1 MNRLDL
7 PRAPGRREFLRNTA
21 GAAALALLDWPT
33 AAMAWTASRPSPV
46 RVRGVVRTPFGGLHG
61 VAVTDGLSVVDTAAD
76 GSYELITTRGRP
88 FVHVSLPAGHRVP
101 VNATGTA
108 NFYRPIAVNGAE
120 AEAVFDLEPLVE
132 SDDRHAF
139 IVLADI
145 QTEDATEMAWFH
157 DQTVPDVQATLGGVG
172 RENVF
177 GLALGD
183 IMFDHLE
190 LFPEFE
196 RGVSRMG
203 IPFFQV
209 VGNHDLDLDAQTDER
224 STATFQRHFGP
235 PWYSFDRGAVHYV
248 VLDNVFWHGDGYLG
262 YVGADQLA
270 WLDADLARVEPGRP
284 VVVALHIPILGT
296 RHLREGD
303 EAPWRGLST
312 GNRDALYAL
321 LEPYPATILA
331 GHTHENEHLFANGVH
346 EHVCA
351 AVCGAWW
358 SGPICADGTPNG
370 YVVYEVD
377 GESLRWRYRVTG
389 KAEDHGLRVYPAG
402 ADPAAPDEF
411 VANVWDWDPEWRV
424 TWLEDGIRRGE
435 MTPRVGHDPLSVRLH
450 QGPAL
455 PPRRTWVDPYP
466 TGHLFYA
473 PAGEGDLVVEAT
485 DRFGRVLSAVVLTPE
500 KGVAVPER

>member
-1 MNRLDL
+1 MIRPDL

-21 GAAALALLDWPT
+21 GAAALALLDWP
-33 AAMAWTASRPSPV
+33 AAARAWTASRPSPV
-46 RVRGVVRTPFGGLHG
+46 RVRGVVRTPYGGLQG

-88 FVHVSLPAGHRVP
+88 FVHVSLPAGHRIP

-108 NFYRPIAVNGAE
+108 NFYRPIAANGAE
-120 AEAVFDLEPLVE
+120 AEAVFDLEPLEE
-132 SDDRHAF
+132 SDERHAF
-139 IVLADI
+139 LVLADI
-145 QTEDATEMAWFH
+145 QTEDVTEMAWFH
-157 DQTVPDVQATLGGVG
+157 EQTVPDVQATLDGLG

-209 VGNHDLDLDAQTDER
+209 VGNHDLDLDALTDER

-270 WLDADLARVEPGRP
+270 WLEADLARVEPGRP

-303 EAPWRGLST
+303 ETPWRGLST

-321 LEPYPATILA
+321 LDPYPATILA

-358 SGPICADGTPNG
+358 SGPICADGAPNG
-370 YVVYEVD
+370 YVVYEVS
-377 GESLRWRYRVTG
+377 GESLRWRFQATG
-389 KAEDHGLRVYPAG
+389 EAEDFGLRVYPAG
-402 ADPAAPDEF
+402 VDPAAPDEF

-424 TWLEDGIRRGE
+424 TWLEDGVRRGE
-435 MTPRVGHDPLSVRLH
+435 MTARVGHDPLSVRLH

-473 PAGEGDLVVEAT
+473 PASEGDLVVEAT
-485 DRFGRVLSAVVLTPE
+485 DRFGRVLSAVAPASE
-500 KGVAVPER
+500 EGVAIPGP

>member
-1 MNRLDL
+1 MLRNDL
-7 PRAPGRREFLRNTA
+7 PRAPGRRRFLRNTA

-33 AAMAWTASRPSPV
+33 AARAWTVSRSSPV
-46 RVRGVVRTPFGGLHG
+46 RVRGVVRTPAGGLAG
-61 VAVTDGLSVVDTAAD
+61 VAVTDGLSVVDTTAD
-76 GSYELITTRGRP
+76 GTFELVTTRERP
-88 FVHVSLPAGHRVP
+88 FVHVSLPAGHQIP
-101 VNATGTA
+101 VNPTGTA
-108 NFYRPIAVNGAE
+108 RFYRPIVADGAE
-120 AEAVFDLEPLVE
+120 AEAVFDLEPLEE

-139 IVLADI
+139 LVLADI

-157 DQTVPDVQATLGGVG
+157 EQTVPDVQRTLGGG
-172 RENVF
+172 RDHVF

-209 VGNHDLDLDAQTDER
+209 VGNHDLDLDALTDER

-248 VLDNVFWHGDGYLG
+248 VLDNVFWHADGYLG
-262 YVGADQLA
+262 YVGEEQLA
-270 WLDADLARVEPGRP
+270 WLEADLARVEPGRP

-303 EAPWRGLST
+303 ETPWKGLST

-321 LEPYPATILA
+321 LEPYRATILA
-331 GHTHENEHLFANGVH
+331 GHTHENEHLFEHGVH
-346 EHVCA
+346 EHVCG

-358 SGPICADGTPNG
+358 SGPICADGTPGG
-370 YVVYEVD
+370 YVVYEVN
-377 GESLRWRYRVTG
+377 GESLQWRYQATG
-389 KAEDHGLRVYPAG
+389 EAEDHGLRIYPAG
-402 ADPAAPDEF
+402 ADPAAPREV

-424 TWLEDGIRRGE
+424 TWLEDGVRRGE
-435 MTPRVGHDPLSVRLH
+435 MTARVGLDPLSVRLH

-473 PAGEGDLVVEAT
+473 PVGEGDLVVEAT
-485 DRFGRVLSAVVLTPE
+485 DRFGRVLSAVVPAPE
-500 KGVAVPER
+500 EAVTVPGP

>member
-1 MNRLDL
+1 M
-7 PRAPGRREFLRNTA
+7 
-21 GAAALALLDWPT
+21 
-33 AAMAWTASRPSPV
+33 
-46 RVRGVVRTPFGGLHG
+46 
-61 VAVTDGLSVVDTAAD
+61 TDGRSVVDTAAD
-76 GSYELITTRGRP
+76 GTFELITTRDRP
-88 FVHVSLPAGHRVP
+88 FVHVSLPAGHRIP
-101 VNATGTA
+101 VNPTGTA
-108 NFYRPIAVNGAE
+108 RLYRPIVANGAE
-120 AEAVFDLEPLVE
+120 AEAVFDLEPLEE
-132 SDDRHAF
+132 SDERHAF
-139 IVLADI
+139 LVLADI
-145 QTEDATEMAWFH
+145 QTEDATEMSWFH
-157 DQTVPDVQATLGGVG
+157 EQTVPDVQRTLGGPG
-172 RENVF
+172 REHVF

-209 VGNHDLDLDAQTDER
+209 VGNHDLDLDALTDER

-248 VLDNVFWHGDGYLG
+248 VLDNVFWHGSGYFG
-262 YVGADQLA
+262 YVGEDQLA
-270 WLDADLARVEPGRP
+270 WLGADLARVEPGRP
-284 VVVALHIPILGT
+284 VVVALHIPLLGT
-296 RHLREGD
+296 RHLRED
-303 EAPWRGLST
+303 EETPRQGLST
-312 GNRDALYAL
+312 ANRDAIYAL
-321 LEPYPATILA
+321 LDPYPATILA

-377 GESLRWRYRVTG
+377 GEALRWRYQPTG
-389 KAEDHGLRVYPAG
+389 EAEDHGLRVYPAG
-402 ADPAAPDEF
+402 TDPAAPGDI

-424 TWLEDGIRRGE
+424 TWLEDGVRRGE
-435 MTPRVGHDPLSVRLH
+435 MIARVGDDPLSIRLH
-450 QGPAL
+450 EGPAL

-466 TGHLFYA
+466 TAHLFYA

-485 DRFGRVLSAVVLTPE
+485 DRFGRVLSAAVPAPE
-500 KGVAVPER
+500 KGTAVPGR